1 MLNKIKTAVERINAL
16 PEKKTIRVIS
26 HYDTDGI
33 TSAAILSRALKRCG
47 KSFSIQIVKGLDS
60 EFIQKLP
67 SDQLLIFLDIGS
79 GSLNY
84 LKEKNIDTIILDHHE
99 IPSSQEI
106 PQNVLMINPHLTN
119 QEQLSGAALSY
130 LFAKAL
136 SPENTDLANLAV
148 IGMVGDVLDQCIGK
162 TYDEIIKDSETVIK
176 KGILI
181 YPSTRP
187 LDKALEYSSSPYI
200 PNVTGSYRSV
210 LEVLK
215 EANIPKN
222 NGSYKSLY
230 ELTEKEMS
238 NLITAIM
245 LRSAGKTDPSSLIGN
260 LYLVKFHN
268 KQEDARELSALIN
281 ACSRM
286 DRPEVALGFCLGNKT
301 LKEEAEKIYR
311 NYKQHLVS
319 ALRYVQEAE
328 KIKGKNYTIINAKD
342 NIKDTIIGTTASIIS
357 HSPLY
362 EKGTIIIALA
372 YNENK
377 IKVSARVVGKEGR
390 NVREVLSQ
398 AVVTIG
404 GEVGGHPNAAGCLIE
419 KEKETQFIAELR
431 KVLDIELI
439 KV

>member
-136 SPENTDLANLAV
+136 SPENIDLANLAV

-162 TYDEIIKDSETVIK
+162 TYDIGGNK
-176 KGILI
+176 
-181 YPSTRP
+181 
-187 LDKALEYSSSPYI
+187 
-200 PNVTGSYRSV
+200 VTF
-210 LEVLK
+210 
-215 EANIPKN
+215 
-222 NGSYKSLY
+222 
-230 ELTEKEMS
+230 
-238 NLITAIM
+238 
-245 LRSAGKTDPSSLIGN
+245 D
-260 LYLVKFHN
+260 
-268 KQEDARELSALIN
+268 ELSFNASFRQSSRIFLKPLYSKRYWLISQ
-281 ACSRM
+281 CSRG
-286 DRPEVALGFCLGNKT
+286 PQGSKYP
-301 LKEEAEKIYR
+301 KK
-311 NYKQHLVS
+311 
-319 ALRYVQEAE
+319 
-328 KIKGKNYTIINAKD
+328 
-342 NIKDTIIGTTASIIS
+342 
-357 HSPLY
+357 
-362 EKGTIIIALA
+362 
-372 YNENK
+372 
-377 IKVSARVVGKEGR
+377 
-390 NVREVLSQ
+390 
-398 AVVTIG
+398 
-404 GEVGGHPNAAGCLIE
+404 
-419 KEKETQFIAELR
+419 
-431 KVLDIELI
+431 
-439 KV
+439 